1 MGGGPVSKGEIV
13 QSRTRHARIGLL
25 AAATALAA
33 LVVAAPAGAAQ
44 FSGGTIKV
52 DLKQLTQK
60 GVKASFPQGGKSKTV
75 GTFTL
80 GAGTATLNAQSSGSV
95 ATEGGQIKLKVGS
108 KTITLSGLTEKL
120 AAGKGQLTAK
130 VGGKGKTI
138 AFFDQVSSGKVGANA
153 GNTGLH
159 MNKSDMQLT
168 KAGAAALNKGLGLKK
183 NKQLKNKLKVGSAQ
197 FNAIRLLTVTG
208 GSSTTTYDTAFYDK
222 LKNDCHDTLGSL
234 APAVAIPADASHP
247 RGGVTL
253 PVRPGGTLR
262 ADNLQGS
269 FAHDGGT
276 TQDRPASESTSD
288 MPEYHSTL
296 TSITFSTESSPPAL
310 LATSSDLPGP
320 PIPIGTVNGA
330 TISSLL
336 TESGGT
342 VTITNGSLV
351 LADFA
356 RQALGTFAHC
366 NVPPNVNTIGVTSSS
381 LNVQ

>member
-1 MGGGPVSKGEIV
+1 V
-13 QSRTRHARIGLL
+13 QSRTRHARLGLL

-33 LVVAAPAGAAQ
+33 LVLAAPAGAAQ

-60 GVKASFPQGGKSKTV
+60 GVKASFPQGGNSKTV

-80 GAGTATLNAQSSGSV
+80 GAGTATLNAQSSGSL

-108 KTITLSGLTEKL
+108 KTVTLSLLTEKL

-159 MNKSDMQLT
+159 MNKSNAQLT

-183 NKQLKNKLKVGSAQ
+183 NKQLKNKQKVGSAQ

-222 LKNDCHDTLGSL
+222 LKNDCDDTLGSL
-234 APAVAIPADASHP
+234 PPAVAIPADASHP

-253 PVRPGGTLR
+253 PIRPGGTLR
-262 ADNLQGS
+262 ADTLQGS

-276 TQDRPASESTSD
+276 TQDRPAGSPTGK
-288 MPEYHSTL
+288 PEYHSTL
-296 TSITFSTESSPPAL
+296 TSITFSTQSNPPAL
-310 LATSSDLPGP
+310 LASSSDLPGP
-320 PIPIGTVNGA
+320 PIAIGTVNGA
-330 TISSLL
+330 QVSAVL
-336 TESGGT
+336 TDTGGT
-342 VTITNGSLV
+342 VSVTNGSLV

-356 RQALGTFAHC
+356 RQALGTFAKC
-366 NVPPNVNTIGVTSSS
+366 DVPANINTIGVTSTTA
-381 LNVQ
+381 NVQ